1 MSDNNGVPQGKS
13 LYQEMQERE
22 RLQKMREEQ
31 LAQQNPNPSP
41 QFDVN
46 HQLTNPMLNQ

>member
-1 MSDNNGVPQGKS
+1 MDNNGVPQNKS

-22 RLQKMREEQ
+22 RLQKQMEEQ
-31 LAQQNPNPSP
+31 MNQAPNLTP

>member
-1 MSDNNGVPQGKS
+1 MSDNSVPQNKS

-22 RLQKMREEQ
+22 KLQKQMEEQ
-31 LAQQNPNPSP
+31 MQQNVNPTP

-46 HQLTNPMLNQ
+46 HQLTNPMMNN

>member
-1 MSDNNGVPQGKS
+1 MSDNSVPQDKS

-22 RLQKMREEQ
+22 RQRKQMEEQ
-31 LAQQNPNPSP
+31 MQQQANPVP